1 MQPEDDV
8 QGDQEHQIT
17 PDQSAY
23 HHHQYESRRN
33 FLRLLMRLIGFRL
46 LAHVD
51 EVEGQDNI
59 PLFGPTIV
67 MINHIAFIDPFVVL
81 HVFPRNIV
89 PLAKREVYEYPV
101 VGIFPHIWGVIPVD
115 RDGGDR
121 QALRKSEYVL
131 AAGETILIAPEGT
144 RGPALQNVHDGVAF
158 LAART
163 AAPILPVAITQTEGF
178 PTWPLSKRWR
188 QPGAKVCFGQPF
200 KFVQADRRPNRE
212 MLRKM
217 TDEAMIV
224 LARLL
229 PERHRGI
236 YSDRL
241 DETLDLI
248 QFVEPQRQPQA

>member
-1 MQPEDDV
+1 LQSEEEI
-8 QGDQEHQIT
+8 QNDQAHQT
-17 PDQSAY
+17 LADHTAY
-23 HHHQYESRRN
+23 DHRKYQFRRN
-33 FLRLLMRLIGFRL
+33 FLRVLMRQIGFRF
-46 LAHVD
+46 LARIHHI
-51 EVEGQDNI
+51 EGQENI

-81 HVFPRNIV
+81 AVYPRNIV
-89 PLAKREVYEYPV
+89 PLAKREVYRYPI

-121 QALRKSEYVL
+121 QALRKSEHVL
-131 AAGETILIAPEGT
+131 EAGETILIAPEGT

-163 AAPILPVAITQTEGF
+163 GAPILPTAITQTEGY

-188 QPGAKVCFGQPF
+188 QPGAGVRFGQPF
-200 KFVQADRRPNRE
+200 KFKALDRRPNRDE
-212 MLRKM
+212 LKNM

-229 PERHRGI
+229 PEKHRGV
-236 YSDRL
+236 YSGRINEPLDR
-241 DETLDLI
+241 I
-248 QFVEPQRQPQA
+248 QFIEPQRQPG